1 MGTQS
6 NAPLRALEPTVEP
19 DPIVTRLAPR
29 LDTLDGKVVGLLA
42 NGKRNG
48 DQLLEQVAAALAEQF
63 SLKDVRRWAKP
74 NVTRPA
80 PEPIFLDMVEQVD
93 LVITAIGD

>member
-1 MGTQS
+1 ME
-6 NAPLRALEPTVEP
+6 ARRPLRALEPTVEP

-29 LDTLDGKVVGLLA
+29 LDSLDGKVVGLLA

-48 DQLLEQVAAALAEQF
+48 DQLLDQVAAALAEQYR
-63 SLKDVRRWAKP
+63 LKDVRRWAKP

-80 PEPIFLDMVEQVD
+80 PAPIFAEMVEQVD

>member
-1 MGTQS
+1 MTVPS
-6 NAPLRALEPTVEP
+6 NSTLIALEPTVEP
-19 DPIVTRLAPR
+19 DPIVTCLAPR
-29 LDTLDGKVVGLLA
+29 LESLDGKVVGLLA

-48 DQLLEQVAAALAEQF
+48 DQLLERVAAALSEQYQ
-63 SLKDVRRWAKP
+63 LKDVRRWAKP

-80 PEPIFLDMVEQVD
+80 PEPMFLEMVEQVD